1 MVHTIEKAL
10 FIAICMYA
18 LSFSLL
24 IGQYIF
30 MDIMGLQMYS
40 PVTGTPVQPAIIQMI
55 HTGTINSINSDVVNV
70 NATTSNVFTGIERAF
85 QLGMTVGLD
94 LFTLM
99 TGTYIFS
106 LLEVVL
112 GLPRLVTLIFVAVYV
127 FLLIRAAMSYFRNG

>member
-1 MVHTIEKAL
+1 MIEKAL
-10 FIAICMYA
+10 IIAISMYA

-30 MDIMGLQMYS
+30 MDVIGITMYS
-40 PVTGTPVQPAIIQMI
+40 PVTGAPIQSAVLQYI
-55 HTGTINSINSDVVNV
+55 NTGTINSISTDVVNV

-99 TGTYIFS
+99 TGTYIFN
-106 LLEVVL
+106 LLQIL
-112 GLPRLVTLIFVAVYV
+112 GVPAIMILPLVCLYV
-127 FLLIRAAMSYFRNG
+127 FLMIRAAMSYFRNG

>member
-1 MVHTIEKAL
+1 MIEKAL
-10 FIAICMYA
+10 FIAITMYA

-30 MDIMGLQMYS
+30 MDIMGLTLTS
-40 PVTGTPVQPAIIQMI
+40 PITGTPIQSAVLQYI
-55 HTGTINSINSDVVNV
+55 NTGTINSISTDVVNV

-99 TGTYIFS
+99 TGTYIFN
-106 LLEVVL
+106 LLQVL
-112 GLPRLVTLIFVAVYV
+112 GVPAIAILPLVALYV
-127 FLLIRAAMSYFRNG
+127 FLMIRAAMSYFRNG

>member
-1 MVHTIEKAL
+1 MIEKAL

-30 MDIMGLQMYS
+30 ADVMGFTMYS
-40 PVTGTPVQPAIIQMI
+40 PITGTPIQSAVLQYI
-55 HTGTINSINSDVVNV
+55 NTGTINSISTDVVNV
-70 NATTSNVFTGIERAF
+70 NATTSNTFTGIERAF

-99 TGTYIFS
+99 TGTYIFN
-106 LLEVVL
+106 LLQVL
-112 GLPRLVTLIFVAVYV
+112 GVPAIAILPLVALYV
-127 FLLIRAAMSYFRNG
+127 FLMIRAAMSYFRNG